1 MDFDNHVKSILHE
14 ETAKL
19 IDQHGFFLESDF
31 CPMVSRKYRLS
42 ESTVR
47 AKLRD
52 LSPELSLQRRRLS
65 NELKAFFGAEIKG
78 FPIIY
83 LTVQTY
89 HRK

>member
-1 MDFDNHVKSILHE
+1 MNFDIHVKEILKG
-14 ETAKL
+14 ETEKL

-31 CPMVSRKYRLS
+31 CPMISRKYRLS

-52 LSPELSLQRRRLS
+52 LSQELSLKRRRLS
-65 NELKAFFGAEIKG
+65 NELKAFFCTSAQG

-83 LTVQTY
+83 MKKE
-89 HRK
+89 R

>member
-1 MDFDNHVKSILHE
+1 MNFDIHVKEILKG
-14 ETAKL
+14 ETTKL

-31 CPMVSRKYRLS
+31 CPMISRKYNLS

-52 LSPELSLQRRRLS
+52 LSTELSLKRRRLS
-65 NELKAFFGAEIKG
+65 NELKAFFGTSAQG

-83 LTVQTY
+83 MKKE
-89 HRK
+89 R

>member
-14 ETAKL
+14 ETTKL

-31 CPMVSRKYRLS
+31 CPMVSSRYNLS

-47 AKLRD
+47 AKLRN

-65 NELKAFFGAEIKG
+65 NELKAFFGTSAQG

-83 LTVQTY
+83 MKKE
-89 HRK
+89 R